1 MQGEDFVI
9 KVDRIEVFNFEGA
22 FRGLRNP
29 LDSWAKSDSYT
40 KDGVFVLGENDK
52 KLAQKMLS
60 GGTCESKFMRQ
71 IMVSMDIT
79 SFLGWWKEFD
89 TYKVGTTAN
98 SCSTMHKITSKPM
111 NDLSL
116 YSWDEATQDNAITI
130 DYFDPVEGKIEKE
143 VDEIFNHLIYDLEEI
158 RKKYLKTKDQRYW
171 RALIQLLPCAWNQK
185 RTVTLNY
192 QVLREMYYW
201 RKNHKLVEWRIFC
214 KVIEKLPY
222 AQELICY

>member
-71 IMVSMDIT
+71 IMVSMDIEAP
-79 SFLGWWKEFD
+79 LYWWKEFD

-98 SCSTMHKITSKPM
+98 SCSTMHKIASKPM
-111 NDLSL
+111 TDLSL

-214 KVIEKLPY
+214 KIIEKLPY

>member
-1 MQGEDFVI
+1 
-9 KVDRIEVFNFEGA
+9 
-22 FRGLRNP
+22 
-29 LDSWAKSDSYT
+29 
-40 KDGVFVLGENDK
+40 
-52 KLAQKMLS
+52 
-60 GGTCESKFMRQ
+60 
-71 IMVSMDIT
+71 
-79 SFLGWWKEFD
+79 
-89 TYKVGTTAN
+89 
-98 SCSTMHKITSKPM
+98 MHKITSKPM

>member
-1 MQGEDFVI
+1 
-9 KVDRIEVFNFEGA
+9 
-22 FRGLRNP
+22 
-29 LDSWAKSDSYT
+29 
-40 KDGVFVLGENDK
+40 
-52 KLAQKMLS
+52 
-60 GGTCESKFMRQ
+60 
-71 IMVSMDIT
+71 
-79 SFLGWWKEFD
+79 
-89 TYKVGTTAN
+89 
-98 SCSTMHKITSKPM
+98 MHKIASKPM
-111 NDLSL
+111 TDLSL

>member
-1 MQGEDFVI
+1 
-9 KVDRIEVFNFEGA
+9 
-22 FRGLRNP
+22 
-29 LDSWAKSDSYT
+29 
-40 KDGVFVLGENDK
+40 
-52 KLAQKMLS
+52 
-60 GGTCESKFMRQ
+60 
-71 IMVSMDIT
+71 
-79 SFLGWWKEFD
+79 
-89 TYKVGTTAN
+89 
-98 SCSTMHKITSKPM
+98 MHKITSKPM
-111 NDLSL
+111 NDLGL

>member
-1 MQGEDFVI
+1 M
-9 KVDRIEVFNFEGA
+9 
-22 FRGLRNP
+22 
-29 LDSWAKSDSYT
+29 T
-40 KDGVFVLGENDK
+40 
-52 KLAQKMLS
+52 
-60 GGTCESKFMRQ
+60 
-71 IMVSMDIT
+71 
-79 SFLGWWKEFD
+79 
-89 TYKVGTTAN
+89 
-98 SCSTMHKITSKPM
+98 
-111 NDLSL
+111 DLSL

>member
-1 MQGEDFVI
+1 
-9 KVDRIEVFNFEGA
+9 
-22 FRGLRNP
+22 
-29 LDSWAKSDSYT
+29 
-40 KDGVFVLGENDK
+40 
-52 KLAQKMLS
+52 
-60 GGTCESKFMRQ
+60 
-71 IMVSMDIT
+71 
-79 SFLGWWKEFD
+79 
-89 TYKVGTTAN
+89 
-98 SCSTMHKITSKPM
+98 MHKIASKPM
-111 NDLSL
+111 TDLSL

-201 RKNHKLVEWRIFC
+201 RKNHKLVEWHIFC

>member
-1 MQGEDFVI
+1 
-9 KVDRIEVFNFEGA
+9 
-22 FRGLRNP
+22 
-29 LDSWAKSDSYT
+29 
-40 KDGVFVLGENDK
+40 
-52 KLAQKMLS
+52 
-60 GGTCESKFMRQ
+60 
-71 IMVSMDIT
+71 
-79 SFLGWWKEFD
+79 
-89 TYKVGTTAN
+89 
-98 SCSTMHKITSKPM
+98 MHKIASKPM
-111 NDLSL
+111 IDLSL

>member
-1 MQGEDFVI
+1 MI

>member
-1 MQGEDFVI
+1 
-9 KVDRIEVFNFEGA
+9 
-22 FRGLRNP
+22 
-29 LDSWAKSDSYT
+29 
-40 KDGVFVLGENDK
+40 
-52 KLAQKMLS
+52 
-60 GGTCESKFMRQ
+60 
-71 IMVSMDIT
+71 
-79 SFLGWWKEFD
+79 
-89 TYKVGTTAN
+89 
-98 SCSTMHKITSKPM
+98 MHKITSKPM
-111 NDLSL
+111 TDLSL

>member
-9 KVDRIEVFNFEGA
+9 KVDRIEIFNFGGA

-71 IMVSMDIT
+71 IMVSMDIEAP
-79 SFLGWWKEFD
+79 LYWWKEFD

-98 SCSTMHKITSKPM
+98 SCSTMHKIASKPM
-111 NDLSL
+111 IDLSL

-130 DYFDPVEGKIEKE
+130 DYFDSVEGKIEKE

>member
-1 MQGEDFVI
+1 MI
-9 KVDRIEVFNFEGA
+9 KVDKIEVFNFEGA

-52 KLAQKMLS
+52 KLAQRMLS

-89 TYKVGTTAN
+89 TYKIGTVAN

-111 NDLSL
+111 TDLNL
-116 YSWDEATQDNAITI
+116 YSWDEATQDSAITI
-130 DYFDPVEGKIEKE
+130 DYFDPVEGKKEKE
-143 VDEIFNHLIYDLEEI
+143 VDEIFNHLIYDLEAI
-158 RKKYLKTKDQRYW
+158 RKKYLETKDQRYW
-171 RALIQLLPCAWNQK
+171 RARIQLLPCAWNQK

-192 QVLREMYYW
+192 QVLREMYFW
-201 RKNHKLVEWRIFC
+201 RKNHKLVEWRTFC
-214 KVIEKLPY
+214 KIIEKLPY
-222 AQELICY
+222 AQELICYQKGE